1 MGEFEGKSEIN
12 VRPEQNRSRPNG
24 GRYLTYMLHYLIFLH
39 AEGQKEGGVWVAL
52 VADRDGNF
60 FFFLVGILFIQS

>member
-24 GRYLTYMLHYLIFLH
+24 GRYLTYMLSLPNFYFILFYFILFYFFFLH
-39 AEGQKEGGVWVAL
+39 AEGGWCLGGFGG
-52 VADRDGNF
+52 R
-60 FFFLVGILFIQS
+60 